1 MLMSDSKE
9 DANDPDHEEET
20 MKRLRRERE
29 EELCDTFRMFDID
42 QSGFISAEE
51 LGRVLIGFSG
61 LSEDQVNIILKQA
74 DVDRDGEVKK
84 EISYY
89 FL

>member
-61 LSEDQVNIILKQA
+61 LSEDQVKIILKQA

-84 EISYY
+84 
-89 FL
+89 

>member
-20 MKRLRRERE
+20 KRRIRRERE

-42 QSGFISAEE
+42 QSGFISADEPA
-51 LGRVLIGFSG
+51 ST
-61 LSEDQVNIILKQA
+61 LSPTAKRCGAMIYDC
-74 DVDRDGEVKK
+74 
-84 EISYY
+84 SPSS
-89 FL
+89 